1 MKVYRIQCNTADE
14 DGISHSF
21 LPGIYISRE
30 IAEKFALSEFE
41 KYDGS
46 KWWQKRNT
54 WIEHLICIKGK
65 KDEKGLMPFA
75 LELCP

>member
-30 IAEKFALSEFE
+30 IAEKHKPEDYEYPFE
-41 KYDGS
+41 EGEYEV
-46 KWWQKRNT
+46 
-54 WIEHLICIKGK
+54 IEQEVIE
-65 KDEKGLMPFA
+65 D
-75 LELCP
+75 

>member
-30 IAEKFALSEFE
+30 IAEKHKPEDFE
-41 KYDGS
+41 YPFEEGEYEI
-46 KWWQKRNT
+46 
-54 WIEHLICIKGK
+54 IEQEVIE
-65 KDEKGLMPFA
+65 D
-75 LELCP
+75 